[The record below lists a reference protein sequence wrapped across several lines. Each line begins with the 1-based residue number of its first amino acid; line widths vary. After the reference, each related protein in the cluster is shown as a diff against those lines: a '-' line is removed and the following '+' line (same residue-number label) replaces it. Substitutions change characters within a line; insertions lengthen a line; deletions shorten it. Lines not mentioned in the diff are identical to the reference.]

1 MESDLENPESQE
13 MDMAQ
18 LLAEHDA
25 STAAKQAESG
35 SILMAKVVSVSAEG
49 VLVDIGEKK
58 EALIPRDEFKEEPVF
73 KPGESIPVLQSRGGR
88 KGGQVSWR
96 KAVEQLAWEHIE
108 QSKARRLPV
117 TATVLGDIKGG
128 LQLECEGALN
138 AFMPASHVDIRPTA
152 DLKRFKG
159 ETFQTYI
166 VETDRPKGK
175 LVLSRKLWLSQEN
188 QKKKLDTL
196 AELKEGDTRQG
207 VVTGITTFG
216 AFVDLGGIEG
226 LLHIGELEWAR
237 TRKVSDVLKT
247 GQEISV
253 KILKYDPQTE
263 KISLSRRELLP
274 HPWDDVEARFPQG
287 TVLEGRIT
295 NVADFGCFVEV
306 APQVEGLLHVS
317 EVSWSDANPKL
328 KSLYKAGQ
336 KIQVKVIGV
345 SREKEKISLSR
356 KRTLES
362 PWQTLK
368 GKYPAGSLVKV
379 VITHLVPFGAFAR
392 LPDGIEGL
400 IHISD
405 FSWVK
410 RIVHPQDVV
419 KPGQELDVKVLE
431 ISPEKEKISFG
442 LKQVKPNPFE
452 TYRKGA
458 VVSGT
463 ITQVTDLGALLEI
476 EPGLEGYIPVSEA
489 SMERVDSAK
498 NVFKTGD
505 SVEAKVMN
513 IEPKERKIQLS
524 VRRLDQELQRQAVKK
539 YSAHSPRPN
548 LGDLLD
554 S

>member
-25 STAAKQAESG
+25 ESSAKQAETG
-35 SILMAKVVSVSAEG
+35 SILMAKVVSVSSEG
-49 VLVDIGEKK
+49 VLVDIGAKK
-58 EALIPRDEFKEEPVF
+58 ESLIPREEFRQDPAF
-73 KPGESIPVLQSRGGR
+73 SPGETIPVLMNRNGR

-96 KAVEQLAWEHIE
+96 RAVEQLAWEHIE
-108 QSKARRLPV
+108 QSQARNLPV
-117 TATVLGDIKGG
+117 NCKVLGDIKGG
-128 LQLECEGALN
+128 LSLECEGVLN
-138 AFMPASHVDIRPTA
+138 AFMPASHVDMRPAA

-159 ETFQTYI
+159 QTFQTYI
-166 VETDRPKGK
+166 VESDRPKGN

-188 QKKKLDTL
+188 QKKKVETL
-196 AELKEGDTRQG
+196 AGLKEGDTRQG

-237 TRKVSDVLKT
+237 TRKVSDILKT

-253 KILKYDPQTE
+253 KILKFDPQTE

-274 HPWDDVEARFPQG
+274 HPWDNVETSFPLG
-287 TVLEGRIT
+287 AVLEGRIT
-295 NVADFGCFVEV
+295 NVADFGCFVEL

-317 EVSWSDANPKL
+317 EIFWNDASPKPRAL
-328 KSLYKAGQ
+328 FKPGQ
-336 KIQVKVIGV
+336 KIQIKIIGV
-345 SREKEKISLSR
+345 SREKEKISLSL
-356 KRTLES
+356 KRTQES
-362 PWQTLK
+362 PWQSLK
-368 GKYPAGSLVKV
+368 EKYPAGSKVKV
-379 VITHLVPFGAFAR
+379 VITRLSPFGAFAR
-392 LPDGIEGL
+392 LPEGIEGL

-410 RIVHPQDVV
+410 RINHPQDVI
-419 KPGQELDVKVLE
+419 KTGQELEVKVLE
-431 ISPEKEKISFG
+431 VNPEKEKISFG

-458 VVSGT
+458 KVSGA
-463 ITQVTDLGALLEI
+463 ITQVTDQGAFLEI
-476 EPGLEGYIPVSEA
+476 EPDLEGYIPVSEA

-498 NVFKTGD
+498 NVFKVGD

-513 IEPKERKIQLS
+513 VEPKERKIQLS

>member
-1 MESDLENPESQE
+1 MENDLDTPESQE
-13 MDMAQ
+13 MDMGR

-25 STAAKQAESG
+25 ESSARQAEAG
-35 SILMAKVVSVSAEG
+35 SILMAKVVSVSPEG

-58 EALIPRDEFKEEPVF
+58 ESLIPREEFRQDPAF
-73 KPGESIPVLQSRGGR
+73 TPGEAIPVLINRNGR

-108 QSKARRLPV
+108 QSQARHLPV
-117 TATVLGDIKGG
+117 NCKVLGDIKGG
-128 LQLECEGALN
+128 LSLECEGALN
-138 AFMPASHVDIRPTA
+138 AFMPASHVDVRPAA

-166 VETDRPKGK
+166 VEFDRPKGK

-188 QKKKLDTL
+188 QKKKVETL
-196 AELKEGDTRQG
+196 AGLKEGDTRQG
-207 VVTGITTFG
+207 VVTGITPFG

-237 TRKVSDVLKT
+237 TRKVSDILKT

-253 KILKYDPQTE
+253 KILKFDPQTE

-274 HPWDDVEARFPQG
+274 HPWDNVEASFPLG

-295 NVADFGCFVEV
+295 HVADFGCFVEV
-306 APQVEGLLHVS
+306 APQVEGLLHLS
-317 EVSWSDANPKL
+317 EISWNDASPKPR
-328 KSLYKAGQ
+328 SLFKPGQ
-336 KIQVKVIGV
+336 KIQVKIIGV
-345 SREKEKISLSR
+345 SREKEKISLSI
-356 KRTLES
+356 KRTQES
-362 PWQTLK
+362 PWQSLR
-368 GKYPAGSLVKV
+368 GKYPAGSQVKV
-379 VITHLVPFGAFAR
+379 VVTHLAPFGAFAR
-392 LPDGIEGL
+392 LPEGIEGL

-419 KPGQELDVKVLE
+419 KEGQELEVKVLE
-431 ISPEKEKISFG
+431 INPEKEKISFG

-458 VVSGT
+458 KVSGT
-463 ITQVTDLGALLEI
+463 ITQVTDQGALLEI
-476 EPGLEGYIPVSEA
+476 EPDLEGYIPVSEA

-498 NVFKTGD
+498 NVFKVGD

-513 IEPKERKIQLS
+513 VEPKERKIQLS

-539 YSAHSPRPN
+539 YSAHSPRPS